1 MKMKMTTDIDDKE
14 EEVEDR
20 MTMKMTTDVDDKE
33 EVVEDIE

>member
-1 MKMKMTTDIDDKE
+1 MKMTTDIDDKE

>member
-20 MTMKMTTDVDDKE
+20 MTMKMTMDVDDKE

>member
-1 MKMKMTTDIDDKE
+1 MKMTTDIDDKE

-20 MTMKMTTDVDDKE
+20 MTMKMTMDVDDKE